1 MPRIASILVADFPVA
16 AIVRANPELRD
27 RPVALSASRE
37 GHAEL
42 SAVSACARAAGVR
55 TGMTIAQAR
64 ALLSGLIIA
73 APSPAAECSAHD
85 ALLDAA
91 QSFSPLVEDGGP
103 GCAYLDLAGLA
114 KIHGPEEQMA
124 AELARRVAKV
134 GIGAA
139 IGIAS
144 NKEVAC
150 LAARCGGQRVIPAA
164 LEREFLD
171 WMPLDVLD
179 LGDNGSDRA
188 GLEFTLARWGIRRLG
203 ELARIDLRALGSR
216 LGARGVALARLAR
229 GENEAPFVSR
239 PRTELFAET
248 VELDY
253 GIEMLEPASFVMRP
267 MIERL
272 AARLE
277 LRGLVAGDLMLS
289 LGLDGHGV
297 DDRRVTIAAPTN
309 DIRSILALII
319 LSLEAAPPAAAIE
332 SIRITVSPRVPRPA
346 QADLFLPPTP
356 APDRLQTTIARLAAL
371 CGPDRVGTLS
381 AVNSHRPEAIEVA
394 PFDPPPPAASLRDQ
408 KSSAQLCGKEN
419 RSALI
424 PRGVYPERSRRARD
438 DKQNQGAF
446 AVIPSVGC
454 RSEESTRSDLS
465 ECPITQRS
473 PDQGEGNIARL
484 VIRAIRPAEEIEV
497 MCTRGGLPEFVRGRT
512 VCARVVSIS
521 GPWRRQGEWWL
532 DEASSPTP
540 PPFARDYYDVA
551 LADGAVY
558 RMFCD
563 LRANH
568 WYMDGLYD

>member
-16 AIVRANPELRD
+16 AIVRANPELRN

-42 SAVSACARAAGVR
+42 SAVSACARASGVR

-64 ALLSGLIIA
+64 ALVSGLIIA
-73 APSPAAECSAHD
+73 VPSPAAERSAHD

-114 KIHGPEEQMA
+114 KIHGTEEQMA

-144 NKEVAC
+144 RKEVAY
-150 LAARCGGQRVIPAA
+150 LAARCGGQRVIPASQ
-164 LEREFLD
+164 EREFLD
-171 WMPLDVLD
+171 WMPLDVLEP
-179 LGDNGSDRA
+179 GDGGPDRA

-216 LGARGVALARLAR
+216 LGARGVELARLAR
-229 GENEAPFVSR
+229 GENEAPFVPR
-239 PRTELFAET
+239 PRAELFAET

-277 LRGLVAGDLMLS
+277 LRGLVCGDLMLS
-289 LGLDGHGV
+289 LGLDGRGV
-297 DDRRVTIAAPTN
+297 DDRRVIIAAPTN
-309 DIRSILALII
+309 DVRSILALII

-332 SIRITVSPRVPRPA
+332 SIRITATPRVPRPA
-346 QADLFLPPTP
+346 QADLFLPPSP
-356 APDRLQTTIARLAAL
+356 APDRLQTTIARLAAM
-371 CGPDRVGTLS
+371 CGPDRVGTLR
-381 AVNSHRPEAIEVA
+381 AVNSHRPEAIAVM

-424 PRGVYPERSRRARD
+424 PSA
-438 DKQNQGAF
+438 
-446 AVIPSVGC
+446 GC

-473 PDQGEGNIARL
+473 PDQGEGNIAQL

-497 MCTRGGLPEFVRGRT
+497 MCTRGGIPEFVRGKT

-532 DEASSPTP
+532 DEASPTP
-540 PPFARDYYDVA
+540 PSFARDYYDVA

-563 LRANH
+563 LRSSH
-568 WYMDGLYD
+568 WYVDGLYD